1 MTKYVIDEEL
11 KDELIILLDLL
22 QRRVI
27 TDFSIK
33 GENYKL
39 SEIQTKLENAEPVI
53 EEKEYDASVEELIL
67 IAKEM
72 GLLWKNNFYTIVGDS
87 YSQMVNT

>member
-72 GLLWKNNFYTIVGDS
+72 GLL
-87 YSQMVNT
+87 